1 MEPQFHVNDEV
12 SALERALRELVPAP
26 ARLDV
31 AQTMFRAGQ
40 AAASRSSPWRR
51 VWPATTAVFA
61 LVSLALATLLA
72 LPKSPRIVYVP
83 VGAATE
89 DARVPPSA
97 MLATD
102 GAAGAGHALPASP
115 TGEQAEMA
123 EMARSDMYAPSSFG
137 YLRSRALAL
146 NDCWDTAPAVSP
158 HAPIPAPR
166 SGDWRA
172 MVGDQGALEPLRP
185 FDSYLPLD
193 WTRLLNIRGS

>member
-1 MEPQFHVNDEV
+1 MEPQFHIRDDV

-40 AAASRSSPWRR
+40 AAASHSSPWRR

-61 LVSLALATLLA
+61 LVSLALGTLLA
-72 LPKSPRIVYVP
+72 LPEPPRIVYVP
-83 VGAATE
+83 VGAATD

-102 GAAGAGHALPASP
+102 SAAGAGHALPASP
-115 TGEQAEMA
+115 TGDQAETA
-123 EMARSDMYAPSSFG
+123 WADVHAPSSFG

-166 SGDWRA
+166 SGDWRTL
-172 MVGDQGALEPLRP
+172 VGDQGAREPLRP
-185 FDSYLPLD
+185 FDSRLPLD